1 MKLYEKFNFLTCIIL
16 FYSYS
21 LSVGA
26 KEKVIIIAD
35 EISVSNQGVKL
46 IATGNVK
53 IQYGD
58 YQLNTTELT
67 YDKEKNL
74 LSANHPIE
82 LKNKNVFKIIASS
95 AEISDDFKKIIASH
109 ASALI
114 EKTFYVRS
122 QKMVRF
128 KNGQSSFYSSIGT
141 TCEVCPSSPVPM
153 WQIKSE
159 MIRHDSKKHQLHFK
173 NARMEFL
180 GLPVFYTP
188 YLRIPEPGVKRA
200 TGLLTPKILT
210 SDLLGVGLKQPF
222 YLNLSRSSDVT
233 FSLLK
238 TSKTEKKLKP
248 QLNFKLSDK
257 DLLVVD
263 SIAKYYSI
271 NIDSGEINWSKNSTY
286 PFNSEIKKY
295 KDKFFVVDY
304 KNTLRCYYVDDG
316 SECWNLQTEDS
327 FTISNSKF
335 SLIIIEDMVIF
346 NNSIGDIT
354 AVDIETG
361 MITWQLPTQ
370 SSSIINE
377 TYNFKIS
384 KLVSDNKSIY
394 FSNNKNEFYSIDVKT
409 GVTNWINDINSNLT
423 PIIIGNLLFTVS
435 NNGYLYVIEKDKGN
449 IIRITDLYIN
459 YKIKKRKN
467 INPVGFAIGNSK
479 LFLTNTDG
487 NMIFVDL
494 RLGNITGIEKVTGN
508 LTSKPFIFN
517 QNLFVI
523 RNGSIVQYN

>member
-1 MKLYEKFNFLTCIIL
+1 MNRLAVLILSFFLVNNCSFNENSGIWKDKQKALEDQKNI
-16 FYSYS
+16 
-21 LSVGA
+21 
-26 KEKVIIIAD
+26 EKVFLDKELVTSEFNQELEIDLANIKTNNKIID
-35 EISVSNQGVKL
+35 NKNNFGSQNYEGLFNKVGNYKFSKL
-46 IATGNVK
+46 ENVN
-53 IQYGD
+53 
-58 YQLNTTELT
+58 QLNFKPIFLDNGLIFF
-67 YDKEKNL
+67 DKKG
-74 LSANHPIE
+74 S
-82 LKNKNVFKIIASS
+82 IIRF
-95 AEISDDFKKIIASH
+95 DN
-109 ASALI
+109 
-114 EKTFYVRS
+114 S
-122 QKMVRF
+122 QKILWK
-128 KNGQSSFYSSIGT
+128 KNHY
-141 TCEVCPSSPVPM
+141 
-153 WQIKSE
+153 
-159 MIRHDSKKHQLHFK
+159 
-173 NARMEFL
+173 
-180 GLPVFYTP
+180 
-188 YLRIPEPGVKRA
+188 
-200 TGLLTPKILT
+200 
-210 SDLLGVGLKQPF
+210 
-222 YLNLSRSSDVT
+222 
-233 FSLLK
+233 
-238 TSKTEKKLKP
+238 SKTEKKLKP

-394 FSNNKNEFYSIDVKT
+394 FSNNKNKFYSIDVKT

-459 YKIKKRKN
+459 YKVKKRKN

>member
-1 MKLYEKFNFLTCIIL
+1 MNRLAVLILSFFLVNNCSFNENSGIWKDKQKALEDQKNI
-16 FYSYS
+16 
-21 LSVGA
+21 
-26 KEKVIIIAD
+26 EKVFLDKELVTSEFNQELEIDLANIKTNNKIID
-35 EISVSNQGVKL
+35 NKNNFGSQNYEGLFNKVGNYKFSKL
-46 IATGNVK
+46 ENVN
-53 IQYGD
+53 
-58 YQLNTTELT
+58 QLNFKPIFLDNGLIFF
-67 YDKEKNL
+67 DKKG
-74 LSANHPIE
+74 S
-82 LKNKNVFKIIASS
+82 IIRF
-95 AEISDDFKKIIASH
+95 DN
-109 ASALI
+109 
-114 EKTFYVRS
+114 S
-122 QKMVRF
+122 QKILWK
-128 KNGQSSFYSSIGT
+128 KNY
-141 TCEVCPSSPVPM
+141 
-153 WQIKSE
+153 
-159 MIRHDSKKHQLHFK
+159 
-173 NARMEFL
+173 
-180 GLPVFYTP
+180 Y
-188 YLRIPEPGVKRA
+188 
-200 TGLLTPKILT
+200 
-210 SDLLGVGLKQPF
+210 
-222 YLNLSRSSDVT
+222 
-233 FSLLK
+233 
-238 TSKTEKKLKP
+238 SKTEKKLKP

-271 NIDSGEINWSKNSTY
+271 NIDSGEINWSKNSAY

-423 PIIIGNLLFTVS
+423 PIIIGNLLFTVT